1 MQSLKPIRL
10 AFFSY
15 VHEDAEFALR
25 LAKDLRAAGAAVW
38 MDRLDIKVGQDRGCA
53 VEEALAKCPQL
64 LLILS
69 PTSVASSKVMSEVSF
84 ALEEGKTIL
93 PVIHRNCKIPI
104 RLRCLQNVDL
114 TLNYDEGLGRLL
126 EALEVAA
133 PPPKMPEDAVK
144 QVGQSLGDP
153 SDPDSS
159 RRGSN
164 VWKKRIYS
172 WLVPIGG
179 VLIVVLAFRLN
190 HFGLERRP
198 QVAGLAIPEKSIAV
212 LPFENLSRDPDN
224 GYFADGIEDEI
235 LTGLSKIAD
244 LKVVSRTSTQHYRSA
259 PENPRKIA
267 KQLGVAY
274 ILKGSVQK
282 SADSV
287 RVNVLLINAVNG
299 SHLWA
304 KAFDRKLTDNFSVA
318 TEIAKGVAEQLQA
331 STPTPTLTSSPTVT
345 ATVTPTPRA

>member
-38 MDRLDIKVGQDRGCA
+38 IDRLDIKVGQYRDRA
-53 VEEALAKCPQL
+53 VEEALAECPQL

-69 PTSVASSKVMSEVSF
+69 PNSVDSPKVMSEVSF
-84 ALEEGKTIL
+84 ALEQGKTIL
-93 PVIHRNCKIPI
+93 PVIHHECKIPF

-133 PPPKMPEDAVK
+133 PPKMPEDALK
-144 QVGQSLGDP
+144 QAGQSLADP

-179 VLIVVLAFRLN
+179 VLIVVLAFGLN
-190 HFGLERRP
+190 HLGLERRS
-198 QVAGLAIPEKSIAV
+198 QTAGLAIPEKSIAV

-224 GYFADGIEDEI
+224 AYFADGIQDEI
-235 LTGLSKIAD
+235 LTQLSQIAD
-244 LKVVSRTSTQHYRSA
+244 LKVVSRTSTQHYKSA
-259 PENPRKIA
+259 PESPPEIA

-274 ILKGSVQK
+274 ILEGSVQK
-282 SADSV
+282 NADSV
-287 RVNVLLINAVNG
+287 RVNVQLINTVNDL
-299 SHLWA
+299 HLWA
-304 KAFDRKLTDNFSVA
+304 NTFDRKLTDNFSVG
-318 TEIAKGVAEQLQA
+318 TEIARAVAEQLRT
-331 STPTPTLTSSPTVT
+331 STPTPTLTSTPTVT
-345 ATVTPTPRA
+345 PTVTPTPQA